1 MTFMTLEEYRN
12 VKAPDNSRHTSVND
26 FREEVGLRLLEGVQD
41 IIEVTQEQLAEIA
54 LDYFTVALRNPGMTS
69 WLDFKGKTLVE
80 GTEASR
86 YAVEVNYRTS
96 MKDAEEGF
104 AKICLGYISAAMK
117 AAGYHVKMVFT
128 EKPMRIMVSSRN
140 WDDGEWVGMVTYNR
154 DLNVFIISRGFYNKE
169 RRTVSVQTSCK
180 AKGDT
185 AADVADELRN
195 TMHSLKNTPD
205 KHQEKL
211 KPVPLKRGPKS

>member
-1 MTFMTLEEYRN
+1 MQFVTLEEYRAG
-12 VKAPDNSRHTSVND
+12 KETDLRFSSVED
-26 FREEVGLRLLEGVQD
+26 YRESAGLRLLEGVNN
-41 IIEVTQEQLAEIA
+41 IVEVSQEQLAEIS
-54 LDYFTVALRNPGMTS
+54 LDYFAVALRKPRMAS
-69 WLDFKGKTLVE
+69 WLDFKGRALAE

-117 AAGYHVKMVFT
+117 AAGYHIKMVFT
-128 EKPMRIMVSSRN
+128 EKPMRILVSTRN
-140 WDDGEWVGMVTYNR
+140 WDDGEWVGMVTYNH
-154 DLNVFIISRGFYNKE
+154 DLNVFVISKGFFNKE
-169 RRTVSVQTSCK
+169 RRTVSVQSSCK

-185 AADVADELRN
+185 AAGVSDEMRN
-195 TMHSLKNTPD
+195 VMHSLKNTPD

-211 KPVPLKRGPKS
+211 KPVPLKRGPKT